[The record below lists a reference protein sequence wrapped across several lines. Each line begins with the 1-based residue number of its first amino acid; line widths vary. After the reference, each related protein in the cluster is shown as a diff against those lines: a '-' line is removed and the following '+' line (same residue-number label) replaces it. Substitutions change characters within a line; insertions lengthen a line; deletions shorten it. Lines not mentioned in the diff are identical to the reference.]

1 MKPIITTKQITR
13 ANKEILLYIYMEN
26 SSDQKFKKF
35 SRHRHLPLS
44 IFLVLKS
51 FPNLNDN
58 KVIIGTCHI
67 HVYTLYIVSI
77 VQFDHNTG

>member
-1 MKPIITTKQITR
+1 M
-13 ANKEILLYIYMEN
+13 LLYIYMEN
-26 SSDQKFKKF
+26 SSDQKFMKF
-35 SRHRHLPLS
+35 SRHSHLTLS

-58 KVIIGTCHI
+58 KVIIGTYHI

-77 VQFDHNTG
+77 DRAVRP